1 MPRPF
6 PIAFFA
12 LTIPTLVLV
21 GCRGSKTAPPAPP
34 PPVVAVLKPALQKVQ
49 IYYEYNGYLD
59 AVEMVQVQARVEGV
73 ITDVLF
79 REGDEVPKGRQ
90 LYAIDNREY
99 LTGVN
104 RSQSEITL
112 AEADIENA
120 TIQIKIA
127 QGEYDR
133 LKALGRD
140 IGKAELEKAES
151 TLQAN
156 RT

>member
-1 MPRPF
+1 M
-6 PIAFFA
+6 
-12 LTIPTLVLV
+12 
-21 GCRGSKTAPPAPP
+21 
-34 PPVVAVLKPALQKVQ
+34 AVLKPAVQKVQ

-104 RSQSEITL
+104 RSQSEITR